1 MLMIGYNTIDEAV
14 DKGILSYG
22 DERSIELHFNFNKS
36 FEKILY
42 TVPFGRHEKQKN
54 LTDTIDYKEFEFRR
68 GSSGLFTLI
77 NGLLSIPRALRNIRR
92 QIERFNPDVIQIN
105 GPNIPSALAIMSRTV
120 RSYPTVCFI
129 EAYWETILKDQKNIP
144 SLIRLFLPL
153 WYRLVYK
160 VFTCYSGTPSLNKEF
175 YIKRGMDPERIAPW
189 IQPFDYRQMD
199 QADIKN
205 APADVLRAN
214 GPRILFIG
222 RLHPEKLGLDALR
235 IFAKAVRKDLLGTL
249 IFVGDGDERQRIEQ
263 ESKSLGIHER
273 VVITGMLE
281 HKEVM
286 ATMKAA
292 DYSIATMQGSALLES
307 LAAGLATV
315 GYDHETHRALIR
327 DKENGFLVP
336 HRDVDGAARVLREML
351 FSEPLT
357 TEIRANALSFV
368 EERFNYSKVKSILYQ
383 PFVKAMNANGK
394 NKKNG
399 AW

>member
-36 FEKILY
+36 FEKILL

-68 GSSGLFTLI
+68 GSNGLFTFI

-92 QIERFNPDVIQIN
+92 QIERFNPDVIQIC
-105 GPNIPSALAIMSRTV
+105 GPNLPSVIAIMSKTV
-120 RSYPTVCFI
+120 RRYPTVCFI
-129 EAYWETILKDQKNIP
+129 EAYWETILHDQKNIP
-144 SLIRLFLPL
+144 GFIRFCLPL
-153 WYRLVYK
+153 WYRWVYK
-160 VFTCYSGTPSLNKEF
+160 SFTCYSGTPSLNKAF

-189 IQPFDYRQMD
+189 IQPFDSRQMD

-205 APADVLRAN
+205 APTDVLRAN

-222 RLHPEKLGLDALR
+222 RLHPEKLGLDALK
-235 IFAKAVRKDLLGTL
+235 IFALAVKDDQPGTL
-249 IFVGDGDERQRIEQ
+249 IYVGDGCERERIE
-263 ESKSLGIHER
+263 EEARLLGIHDR
-273 VVITGMLE
+273 ILITGVLK
-281 HKEVM
+281 HDQVLSV
-286 ATMKAA
+286 MKAA
-292 DYSIATMQGSALLES
+292 DFSIATMQGSALLEG

-315 GYDHETHRALIR
+315 AYDHETHRALIR

-336 HRDVDGAARVLREML
+336 HRDLDGAAKVLRKL
-351 FSEPLT
+351 LSSEVLT
-357 TEIRANALSFV
+357 EQVQKKALSSI
-368 EERFNYSKVKSILYQ
+368 EEQFNYSKVKSILYQ
-383 PFVKAMNANGK
+383 PFVKAMNVKRK
-394 NKKNG
+394 NKENG